1 MVFDYFLKV
10 QKIAQALIL
19 RSIDLTMRLDNFCD
33 DFSLYCG
40 EDPPLAMNRRT
51 YCQLTSMAFLGIYIP
66 LTGCSSP
73 NSDIKDNLSL
83 PYTLATIS
91 DPSTIEALGK
101 EYLKMTPAENDANM
115 LMDILLLDAD
125 NNVIPRNADSLEL
138 KELLQQKVHS
148 DFEGGNTVIVSG
160 WVLSVTEARQC
171 ALFSL
176 TQDN

>member
-1 MVFDYFLKV
+1 
-10 QKIAQALIL
+10 
-19 RSIDLTMRLDNFCD
+19 
-33 DFSLYCG
+33 
-40 EDPPLAMNRRT
+40 
-51 YCQLTSMAFLGIYIP
+51 
-66 LTGCSSP
+66 
-73 NSDIKDNLSL
+73 
-83 PYTLATIS
+83 
-91 DPSTIEALGK
+91 
-101 EYLKMTPAENDANM
+101 MTPAENDANM